1 MKKIL
6 LIHLTSLLSLTS
18 FSQSNIILLKSGK
31 TILSSDLKIDS
42 GRLCMLKYPKSKNLV
57 LDLKH
62 FSQGVYT
69 LEIITEKEI
78 FNKKIIIK

>member
-1 MKKIL
+1 MKRVL
-6 LIHLTSLLSLTS
+6 V
-18 FSQSNIILLKSGK
+18 
-31 TILSSDLKIDS
+31 S
-42 GRLCMLKYPKSKNLV
+42 GRLCILKYPKSKNVV

-62 FSQGVYT
+62 FSQGLYT